1 VVAPTYLA
9 EISPKA
15 IRGLSVC
22 AFSGCVYIGIMLAYF
37 ASWGASIHISST
49 TQAQWLVPTSMHLMF
64 SLLIFI
70 LSWFTFESPR
80 WLVKVGRHDDAAR
93 NLGKIR
99 GLPSTDERVA
109 AEIEDV
115 QGQLDREQEA
125 TLGASWVGIIKE
137 LFLLPANRYRIMLS
151 IFSQLL
157 AQWSGANSITIVSH
171 LSSSG
176 HEGYRS

>member
-1 VVAPTYLA
+1 
-9 EISPKA
+9 
-15 IRGLSVC
+15 
-22 AFSGCVYIGIMLAYF
+22 MLAYF
-37 ASWGASIHISST
+37 ASWGASIHISSN

-64 SLLIFI
+64 SLLIFT

-80 WLVKVGRHDDAAR
+80 WLVKVGRHEDAAR

-125 TLGASWVGIIKE
+125 TLGASWFGIVKE
-137 LFLLPANRYRIMLS
+137 LFMLPANRYRIMLS

-171 LSSSG
+171 PSSLP
-176 HEGYRS
+176 